1 MPINQ
6 LVNFCHAS
14 INKNGKCAQCIHE
27 CQNRCNLCL
36 QDSHFDNA
44 REYDCQNM
52 IFCYTCSYIYKY
64 ASEIGHLFNL
74 LNYNSFTE
82 FNILNL
88 GCGSCADLF
97 GINSFLTQRNRQI
110 PVSYTGIDM
119 NVRWGTTQNQI
130 IQIFPYYNIRFI
142 LSDVFDYLNGIND
155 DDEITFNILTLQ
167 YIINELNK
175 HCHDR
180 IDEFVTLLVSKLI
193 DKMPGH
199 STIIINDIN
208 IDYVRNISAKIFA
221 EALKNNIVSN
231 IGYRF
236 RNPTTHTYGG
246 YMHQFDNILY
256 AVPQYIV
263 DSYDVKHPCSSA
275 QLVIFKTQNK

>member
-14 INKNGKCAQCIHE
+14 VDKDGKCAACIHE

-36 QDSHFDNA
+36 QDSHFDSA

-64 ASEIGHLFNL
+64 ASEIGHI
-74 LNYNSFTE
+74 LNVLQYNTFTE
-82 FNILNL
+82 FQILNL

-97 GINSFLTQRNRQI
+97 GINNFLTQRNRQI

-119 NVRWGTTQNQI
+119 NARWTTTQNQI
-130 IQIFPYYNIRFI
+130 TQIFPNYNIRFI
-142 LSDVFDYLNGIND
+142 LSDVFDYLNSLND
-155 DDEITFNILTLQ
+155 DDDITFNIVTLQ

-180 IDEFVTLLVSKLI
+180 IDEFIALFVKKII
-193 DKMPGH
+193 DKMPGR
-199 STIIINDIN
+199 STVIINDIN
-208 IDYVRNISAKIFA
+208 INYIRNISARIFS

-231 IGYRF
+231 VGYRF
-236 RNPTTHTYGG
+236 LNPTSHSYGG
-246 YMHQFDNILY
+246 TVHQFDNILFD
-256 AVPQYIV
+256 VPNNIIEN
-263 DSYDVKHPCSSA
+263 YDVKYPCSSA
-275 QLVIFKTQNK
+275 QLVIYKTQNR